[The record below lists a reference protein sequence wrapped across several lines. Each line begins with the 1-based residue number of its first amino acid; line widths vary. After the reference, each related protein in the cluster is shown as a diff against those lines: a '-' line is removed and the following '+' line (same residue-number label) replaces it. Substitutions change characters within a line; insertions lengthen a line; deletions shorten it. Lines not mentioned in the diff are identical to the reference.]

1 MKKSKNWSKFLI
13 EFISVFIAVVFAF
26 ALNNWNDNRRD
37 NNTEKKIL
45 SEISNGLKKDLDDIK
60 LNISGHKEGVNAC
73 KYWRRIINNNEFS
86 QDSLLTYYL
95 SLTRDF
101 ISIQNRAGYETLKSK
116 GLELIKNDSLR
127 LEIISLYEYDY
138 ETLMK
143 LEETYGEMQ
152 FQNNYYKE
160 LNSIISPYFIFDK
173 SGNINNIKLP
183 IDLNK
188 INKNTFMTYLWKIE
202 VNRNFILLYYSE
214 LEEKTK
220 KLISNIKT
228 ELKQ

>member
-1 MKKSKNWSKFLI
+1 
-13 EFISVFIAVVFAF
+13 V
-26 ALNNWNDNRRD
+26 
-37 NNTEKKIL
+37 
-45 SEISNGLKKDLDDIK
+45 
-60 LNISGHKEGVNAC
+60 
-73 KYWRRIINNNEFS
+73 
-86 QDSLLTYYL
+86 
-95 SLTRDF
+95 
-101 ISIQNRAGYETLKSK
+101 SIQNRAGYETLKSK

-152 FQNNYYKE
+152 FQNNYYEE

-202 VNRNFILLYYSE
+202 INRNFILLYYSE
-214 LEEKTK
+214 VEEKTK